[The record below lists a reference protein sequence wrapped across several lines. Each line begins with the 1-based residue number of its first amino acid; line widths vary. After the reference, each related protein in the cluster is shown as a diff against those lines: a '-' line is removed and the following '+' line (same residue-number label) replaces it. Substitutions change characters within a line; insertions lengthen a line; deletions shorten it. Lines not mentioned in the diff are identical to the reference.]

1 MEQRVDERLIVRAG
15 GMRVEQAVIQICPP
29 SVKGGEEEAGL
40 RHTGGPACRA
50 VVEGLF
56 LGNVAQKL
64 PARLDGADGADKI
77 GEDLAAVVELRAV
90 FRLERH
96 VVALMRQ
103 QDQEIFF
110 KADRADDGLEQLL
123 PRLLVVQRRLA
134 QAHEQPVLVGIG
146 DLLCGEREVE
156 QVLIRRAGQRAAEDR
171 QIFFPVLLRHQAE
184 RLPERGQNLAAG
196 RDIAAVNSGQIGAV
210 RLHAAPQLADL
221 FVCHGKNSLC

>member
-1 MEQRVDERLIVRAG
+1 M
-15 GMRVEQAVIQICPP
+15 
-29 SVKGGEEEAGL
+29 
-40 RHTGGPACRA
+40 
-50 VVEGLF
+50 
-56 LGNVAQKL
+56 
-64 PARLDGADGADKI
+64 
-77 GEDLAAVVELRAV
+77 
-90 FRLERH
+90 
-96 VVALMRQ
+96 
-103 QDQEIFF
+103 
-110 KADRADDGLEQLL
+110 
-123 PRLLVVQRRLA
+123 
-134 QAHEQPVLVGIG
+134 LVGIG